1 MKLPIACT
9 SPIDLSTRYVLGLSL
24 HCGFPTRLSNR
35 LISVKSSSAYGFPGV
50 VVRASASW
58 MVTAME
64 FSNSSLDIDATAL
77 GMEEDLTEFSDS
89 RFGKGDG
96 LGRPCTCF
104 LWTLFALG
112 SFGVGV
118 IGIAGRRIGFLE
130 AGYS

>member
-1 MKLPIACT
+1 
-9 SPIDLSTRYVLGLSL
+9 
-24 HCGFPTRLSNR
+24 
-35 LISVKSSSAYGFPGV
+35 
-50 VVRASASW
+50 
-58 MVTAME
+58 ME
-64 FSNSSLDIDATAL
+64 FSNSSLDIEATPF
-77 GMEEDLTEFSDS
+77 GVEEDLTEFSNS